1 MTPLSPEPHD
11 PAASSPPL
19 CLLHLSLPQA
29 LETALLDALQAQPG
43 LPPLNV
49 WPAQQLGPGVPLPS
63 ALEQVHGRARRS
75 LVQLML
81 PTADVPARL
90 QALRAA
96 LPHPDV
102 HWWTTPVL
110 AHGSLT

>member
-1 MTPLSPEPHD
+1 MTPLSPEPLP
-11 PAASSPPL
+11 PAMAPTPL

-29 LETALLDALQAQPG
+29 LEAALLDALQSQPD
-43 LPPLNV
+43 LPPLTV
-49 WPAQQLGPGVPLPS
+49 LPSQQLGPGVALPS

-81 PTADVPARL
+81 PAADVPARL